1 MELTDEEIYQKFLI
15 EYEIEDEIDKKYYR
29 NSTIFASYL
38 LRYRCYEFAET
49 LDKNLLSA
57 KKALE
62 KISRK
67 FSKRG

>member
-1 MELTDEEIYQKFLI
+1 MELTDDEIYKKFLKD
-15 EYEIEDEIDKKYYR
+15 YEIEDEIDKEYYR

-38 LRYRCYEFAET
+38 LRYRVHEFAET

-62 KISRK
+62 KISRAFNK
-67 FSKRG
+67 KG